1 MAGERALHAKE
12 ERRLL
17 PKRAGNTVDYPFL
30 FLVLLLLAVG
40 LTMLYSASYAQ
51 SEYDTGY
58 EISTKYL

>member
-51 SEYDTGY
+51 SEYDTG
-58 EISTKYL
+58 